1 MTLLN
6 KEDLIHICR
15 HLHEYPE
22 LAMHEFKTHDY
33 LLETIQ
39 SMNQDHLEVREIPEL
54 PTALLV
60 YVAGANPQRTIGYR
74 TDIDALPV
82 TEQTGLPFSSKISG
96 IMHACG
102 HDIHMTVALGVL
114 SWFSEH
120 QPSDNLIFFF
130 QPAEESENGGKVAYE
145 LGVFEGK
152 WRPDEFYGL
161 HDNPGLPAGA
171 IGCRMGTLFAGTT
184 EVNVDLIGKSGH
196 AAYPQNANDMVVAAA
211 EFIDQVQ
218 TIVSRSVN
226 PIEGGVITFGKLE
239 AGTIRNVIAG
249 NARIEGT
256 IRGLTQKMIEHIV
269 GRLKMVAN
277 GVATSYGAEVN
288 IDFNQGGY
296 LPVENNDDLT
306 KRFIDFAKQDPDTQ
320 FVETEPAMTG
330 EDFGYLLSKIPGTMF
345 WLGVDDDSQ
354 LHSATFNPK
363 ESSIEKGV
371 ESITKFLEYRMK
383 NETN

>member
-1 MTLLN
+1 MAQITQ
-6 KEDLIHICR
+6 EALIDIRR
-15 HLHEYPE
+15 HLHEHPE
-22 LAMHEFKTHDY
+22 LAMHEFTTHGY
-33 LLETIQ
+33 LLTTIKKF
-39 SMNQDHLEVREIPEL
+39 NQQYIEIREVKSL

-60 YVAGANPQRTIGYR
+60 YVNGSDPQRTIGYR

-82 TEQTGLPFSSKISG
+82 TEATGLPFASKNPG
-96 IMHACG
+96 VMHACG

-114 SWFSEH
+114 NYFTEH
-120 QPSDNLIFFF
+120 QPKDNMIFFF

-145 LGVFEGK
+145 LGAFEGK

-161 HDNPGLPAGA
+161 HDNPDLPAGA

-196 AAYPQNANDMVVAAA
+196 AAYPQDANDMVVAAA
-211 EFIDQVQ
+211 QFVNQVQ

-226 PIEGGVITFGKLE
+226 PIEGGVITFGKLD

-249 NARIEGT
+249 QARIEGT

-269 GRLKMVAN
+269 DRLQQVAD
-277 GVATSYGAEVN
+277 GVATSYGAKVD
-288 IDFNQGGY
+288 IQFNQGGY
-296 LPVENNDDLT
+296 LPVENNDELT
-306 KRFIDFAKQDPDTQ
+306 RRFIAFAKQDPKTE

-354 LHSATFNPK
+354 LHSATLNPK
-363 ESSIEKGV
+363 ESSISKGV
-371 ESITKFLEYRMK
+371 GSIIRFLNYRM
-383 NETN
+383 NE

>member
-1 MTLLN
+1 MTQLT
-6 KEDLIHICR
+6 KEELIGIRR

-22 LAMHEFKTHDY
+22 LAMHETTTHDY
-33 LLETIQ
+33 LLKTIQ
-39 SMNQDHLEVREIPEL
+39 SFNQQYIEIKEIPKL

-60 YVAGANPQRTIGYR
+60 YVNGSNPKRTIGYR

-82 TEQTGLPFSSKISG
+82 TEQTGLPFSSKNPG
-96 IMHACG
+96 VMHACG

-114 SWFSEH
+114 NWFTEH
-120 QPSDNLIFFF
+120 QPADNLIFFF

-145 LGVFEGK
+145 LGVFQGK

-161 HDNPGLPAGA
+161 HDNPDLPAGA

-211 EFIDQVQ
+211 EFIGQVQ

-226 PIEGGVITFGKLE
+226 PIEGGVITFGKLD

-249 NARIEGT
+249 QARIEGT

-269 GRLKMVAN
+269 DRLKMVAN
-277 GVATSYGAEVN
+277 GIATSYGAEVD
-288 IDFNQGGY
+288 IHFNQGGY
-296 LPVENNDDLT
+296 LPVENNDELT
-306 KRFIDFAKQDPDTQ
+306 KRFIEFAKQDPETD

-354 LHSATFNPK
+354 LHSATLNPK
-363 ESSIEKGV
+363 ESSIPKGIN
-371 ESITKFLEYRMK
+371 SITRFF
-383 NETN
+383 

>member
-6 KEDLIHICR
+6 KEDLIHIRR

-211 EFIDQVQ
+211 EFID
-218 TIVSRSVN
+218 
-226 PIEGGVITFGKLE
+226 
-239 AGTIRNVIAG
+239 
-249 NARIEGT
+249 
-256 IRGLTQKMIEHIV
+256 
-269 GRLKMVAN
+269 
-277 GVATSYGAEVN
+277 
-288 IDFNQGGY
+288 
-296 LPVENNDDLT
+296 
-306 KRFIDFAKQDPDTQ
+306 
-320 FVETEPAMTG
+320 
-330 EDFGYLLSKIPGTMF
+330 
-345 WLGVDDDSQ
+345 
-354 LHSATFNPK
+354 
-363 ESSIEKGV
+363 
-371 ESITKFLEYRMK
+371 
-383 NETN
+383 